1 MSIVYGVTWDDHKKG
16 RLLAGLMCAL
26 LLSTF
31 FSTANPQEI
40 SRLVG
45 VIVREAPG
53 AGSAPEAAVRELGG
67 RVGTQVELIQ
77 GFTAKVPADSID
89 NLRATNG
96 IIDVAASR
104 PIKLLSSHTDYS
116 KADGALHN
124 VAKQIRADK
133 MWQKGFTGAGV
144 GVALIDSGL
153 VPVEGLRTPGKVVN
167 GPDLSFEQGSE
178 ELRYMDTFGH
188 GTHMGGIIA
197 GKDTGAVVDANNKT
211 SFMGIA
217 PDARLINVKV
227 ANGVGA
233 ADVSQVI
240 VALDWIVEHRNDNGL
255 NIRVVN
261 LSFGTDGVQDYRLD
275 PLTYAVEQAWKHG
288 IVVVAAAG
296 NTGYGTPKLNN
307 PAYDPYVIAVG
318 ATDEKGKTTP
328 DWSSRGDG
336 TRNPDLAAP
345 GKSVVSLRNP
355 GSQIDLEHSATGA
368 FGDRFFKG
376 SGTSQAAA
384 AVSGAAAL
392 LLSQRPELTPDQVKA
407 LLTSTADKM
416 KSGDPVAQGAG
427 LVDLK
432 EASEAPTPNA
442 VQIWTPSTGLG
453 SLEASRG
460 TLHVTSP
467 EGVVLQ
473 GEQDIFGNPWD
484 GAGWST
490 ASASGAGWSGA
501 GWSGAGWSGAGW
513 SGAGWSGAGWSGAG
527 WSGAGWSGAG
537 WSESGWAGAG
547 WSGVT
552 WNGAGWSGA
561 GWSGAGWS
569 GAGWS
574 GAGWSGAGWSGA
586 GWSGAGW
593 SGAGW
598 SGAGWSGA
606 GWSGA
611 GWSGAGWSGAG
622 WSGAGWSGAGWS

>member
-1 MSIVYGVTWDDHKKG
+1 VSAALAVTWDDHKKG
-16 RLLAGLMCAL
+16 RILAGLMCAL
-26 LLSTF
+26 LFSTF
-31 FSTANPQEI
+31 LSAVPPAEA

-53 AGSAPEAAVRELGG
+53 SGSAPEAAVRQLGG
-67 RVGTQVELIQ
+67 SVGTQIDLIQ
-77 GFTAKVPADSID
+77 GFTATVPVESLDR
-89 NLRATNG
+89 LRATQG
-96 IIDVAASR
+96 VLDVAQNR
-104 PIKLLSSHTDYS
+104 PIKLLSSGDDYS

-133 MWQKGFTGAGV
+133 MWQAGFTGAGV

-167 GPDLSFEQGSE
+167 GPDLSFEQASE

-188 GTHMGGIIA
+188 GTHIGGIIA
-197 GKDTGAVVDANNKT
+197 GKDTGVVADANNKT
-211 SFMGIA
+211 SFTGIA
-217 PDARLINVKV
+217 PDSHLVNVKV
-227 ANGVGA
+227 ANAMGA

-240 VALDWIVEHRNDNGL
+240 VAIDWVVEHRNDHGL
-255 NIRVVN
+255 NIRVIN
-261 LSFGTDGVQDYRLD
+261 LSFGTDGVQDYRTD

-296 NTGYGTPKLNN
+296 NEGYGTSKLNN

-318 ATDEKGKTTP
+318 ATDEKGTTTP
-328 DWSSRGDG
+328 EWSSRGDG

-355 GSQIDLEHSATGA
+355 GSQIDLEHSSTGA

-407 LLTSTADKM
+407 LLTSTADKI

-432 EASEAPTPNA
+432 EASETPTPNA
-442 VQIWTPSTGLG
+442 VQTWEPSNGLG
-453 SLEASRG
+453 SLDASRG
-460 TLHVTSP
+460 SLHVVSP
-467 EGVVLQ
+467 EGVVLA
-473 GEQDIFGNPWD
+473 GEQDIFGNAWD

-490 ASASGAGWSGA
+490 ASASGTAWSGAGWSGAGWSGAGWSESGWDGAGWSGA

-537 WSESGWAGAG
+537 WS
-547 WSGVT
+547 
-552 WNGAGWSGA
+552 
-561 GWSGAGWS
+561 
-569 GAGWS
+569 
-574 GAGWSGAGWSGA
+574 
-586 GWSGAGW
+586 
-593 SGAGW
+593 
-598 SGAGWSGA
+598 
-606 GWSGA
+606 
-611 GWSGAGWSGAG
+611 
-622 WSGAGWSGAGWS
+622 